1 MKFSQLIA
9 TIICLSLALIAAG
22 CTDSADTPSEAN
34 LTEET
39 SSAEQPTEPQ
49 PTELPAPVP
58 TTEQTAAQNE
68 SNFPSDKKEGYTL
81 YIINNHGNINHEV
94 TVELF
99 DLKNSSIFNKSY
111 ILAPDEQIKSESS
124 VGLADRTRIEV
135 TLDNNTTEN
144 EVVLGDLSDVA
155 ILYIYIDAHRDD
167 SLDLSIAVP

>member
-1 MKFSQLIA
+1 MKSSQLIA
-9 TIICLSLALIAAG
+9 TIACLSLALIAAG

-34 LTEET
+34 LTEKT
-39 SSAEQPTEPQ
+39 SSIEQSTEP
-49 PTELPAPVP
+49 PAPVQ

-99 DLKNSSIFNKSY
+99 DLKNTSIFNKSY

-135 TLDNNTTEN
+135 TLDSNTTET

-155 ILYIYIDAHRDD
+155 ILYIDIDAHRDG